1 MSITGS
7 SAIRR
12 FKDVAIVAN
21 LDKLAP
27 VGGWAPGRRHR
38 WWLERFAEMCQDLSD
53 RARLGD
59 ERNQPDVAAAVR
71 ALEWKLLAHPGHELC
86 PGDP

>member
-12 FKDVAIVAN
+12 FKDVAIVVN

-27 VGGWAPGRRHR
+27 VGGWAPGRRVGR
-38 WWLERFAEMCQDLSD
+38 RLERLAKMGQDLPDRSRLAD
-53 RARLGD
+53 RKSAATGGCQECEGQGWFRARK
-59 ERNQPDVAAAVR
+59 AV
-71 ALEWKLLAHPGHELC
+71 
-86 PGDP
+86 